1 MGQIQSALIGATVGA
16 LQAGGSTA
24 KVEQD
29 KKEKAAKAEKEAK
42 KEAEKE
48 AAKEAKEREK
58 TEKVRSAKEK
68 ARDSLNAA
76 REEKRGEGYNDRARL
91 IERLKEA
98 KNIALQKKEGLNNA
112 GSK

>member
-1 MGQIQSALIGATVGA
+1 MGQIQSALIDATVGV

-29 KKEKAAKAEKEAK
+29 KKEKAAKAEKEA
-42 KEAEKE
+42 
-48 AAKEAKEREK
+48 AKEREK

-98 KNIALQKKEGLNNA
+98 KNIALQKKEGLNDA

>member
-29 KKEKAAKAEKEAK
+29 KKEKAAKAEKEA
-42 KEAEKE
+42 EKE
-48 AAKEAKEREK
+48 AAKKAKEREK

-112 GSK
+112 ASK

>member
-1 MGQIQSALIGATVGA
+1 MGQIQSAIVGSTVGA
-16 LQAGGSTA
+16 LAAGASAAEAGR
-24 KVEQD
+24 KEEE
-29 KKEKAAKAEKEAK
+29 KKEKERKR
-42 KEAEKE
+42 AEKE
-48 AAKEAKEREK
+48 AAKEKEK

-98 KNIALQKKEGLNNA
+98 KDIALQKKEGLNNA